1 MTKGGFSS
9 RLANDEITTRG
20 YRVLTFVKCT
30 TIMITV
36 LAVTS
41 GLGSSFD

>member
-1 MTKGGFSS
+1 MAKGGFSS
-9 RLANDEITTRG
+9 HLASDEITTDG
-20 YRVLTFVKCT
+20 YRVLTFTKCT
-30 TIMITV
+30 TIIIVM